1 MLIPVCSAL
10 SGRPLSLDLPG
21 GSLVEE
27 LYSTIKRQLEI
38 EVENQIVMCE
48 WEPESGMNQRKTL
61 SSYGLPRQDNQ
72 VIFFYDKSW
81 FKSGLAGTKTE
92 DEIIVIK
99 AQLPNQEKSLS
110 NSAFMSN
117 QDSGE
122 PMQSAIFNF
131 YARFAHW
138 KATADA
144 FLVAA
149 KAREKACQDIRNEV
163 KMQHRGSA
171 LARKSLMC
179 YFSAV
184 RKSIEKLETE
194 LESARLSTE
203 ENLKRSE
210 VDACLEK
217 LQMTSLHKAHCAVW
231 RVPEGTKLISFVK
244 DTDLLNKCVESCHS
258 LVSVLESK
266 VGECIVAFQELE
278 DLVNLEMTNGDMSE
292 RSTIAEV
299 ESFLESMSSERIE
312 IENFNSAISEDVR
325 ELEATLPDLSN
336 GERDVGNLLDLMNKL
351 QSKYSQFKDGFNE
364 LSTHDNSHQKL
375 MEGCSLAKKQMTEGI
390 LDKLQRVA
398 TLQGRLLDTKKKS
411 DALLAGAVNER
422 KRRINQVEIVLRL
435 PETYKAWCEEVHK
448 RNAYY
453 DNLVANAEHISG
465 AVQDLVDNEE
475 ERRLEFLEKYEAYL
489 PAPLLDLLNEGASG
503 AAGHPPRMEIHVS
516 RRPKQLPEIRLRD
529 LEEGAAGN
537 FQLLQITRERGDAS
551 GAKAEGEQ
559 EEAPRSEEPD
569 KRVNQDM
576 EAVKSQME
584 ELENELSEK
593 ERLWRKANE
602 GKAELQLKLNE
613 TIERVNMERAQREKL
628 QNALIRIGSLLQ
640 IDLQRQT
647 PQSSRLRK
655 SEDRDIMDPK
665 SLENVISSIGDL
677 VEKSKSQRES
687 ETFKNF
693 SELQMNAQKSEAQ
706 ISKLEEELEKKNKLF
721 SGAMQNA
728 ASLEIQNKKVGEELQ
743 LEKSN
748 REKLLSFASK
758 LSASLGMEVIKPL
771 PSSSR
776 ALRGSEDRDLEVK
789 LDNMLQRISELMGKP
804 EERKENPGQSIKISL
819 SSFEPGDVALF
830 MPCGKDRTDAYGNS
844 LYVAFNVDCPRH
856 FLHTSSL
863 EEFFNKDKARAES
876 YCLGRITVCYEATED
891 DFNEFG
897 MTDEE
902 TFHVCYAEPVL
913 TE

>member
-1 MLIPVCSAL
+1 MSSEV
-10 SGRPLSLDLPG
+10 
-21 GSLVEE
+21 
-27 LYSTIKRQLEI
+27 YSSVKRHMDI
-38 EVENQIVMCE
+38 EVENQILMCE

-61 SSYGLPRQDNQ
+61 SSYGLPRQDNL

-81 FKSGLAGTKTE
+81 FKLGASGAKNE
-92 DEIIVIK
+92 DEPCVMK

-144 FLVAA
+144 FSVAA
-149 KAREKACQDIRNEV
+149 HAREKACQDIRSEI

-217 LQMTSLHKAHCAVW
+217 LQMTTLHKAHCAVW
-231 RVPEGTKLISFVK
+231 KVPEGTKLISFVK
-244 DTDLLNKCVESCHS
+244 DTDLLNKCVDSCHS

-266 VGECIVAFQELE
+266 VGECIAAFQELE
-278 DLVNLEMTNGDMSE
+278 DLVNLEIRNGDDSE
-292 RSTIAEV
+292 KAVVAEV
-299 ESFLESMSSERIE
+299 ENLLESMSSERSGIE
-312 IENFNSAISEDVR
+312 SFNSAISEDVR
-325 ELEATLPDLSN
+325 ELEAILPELSN
-336 GERDVGNLLDLMNKL
+336 GGRDVGDLLELMNKL
-351 QSKYSQFKDGFNE
+351 QSKYSQSKDGFNE
-364 LSTHDNSHQKL
+364 LPSHDNNHQKC
-375 MEGCSLAKKQMTEGI
+375 MEGCLLSKKQMTEGI
-390 LDKLQRVA
+390 LNKLQRVA

-435 PETYKAWCEEVHK
+435 PETYKAWCEEVHR

-453 DNLVANAEHISG
+453 DNLVANAEQISG

-475 ERRLEFLEKYEAYL
+475 ERRLEFLEKYEPFL

-503 AAGHPPRMEIHVS
+503 AGGHPPRMEIHVS
-516 RRPKQLPEIRLRD
+516 RRPKQLPEIRLRE
-529 LEEGAAGN
+529 LEDGDGGG
-537 FQLLQITRERGDAS
+537 FQLLQITREKADAAAKS
-551 GAKAEGEQ
+551 GGE
-559 EEAPRSEEPD
+559 EDEIRRAEEPD
-569 KRVNQDM
+569 RRTTQDM
-576 EAVKSQME
+576 EAVKSQVE

-613 TIERVNMERAQREKL
+613 TIERVNMERGQREKL
-628 QNALIRIGSLLQ
+628 QNALLRIGSLLQ
-640 IDLQRQT
+640 IDLQRQAT
-647 PQSSRLRK
+647 PTARLRK
-655 SEDRDIMDPK
+655 SEDRDIMDAK
-665 SLENVISSIGDL
+665 SLENVIASISDL
-677 VEKSKSQRES
+677 IEKSKSQKES
-687 ETFKNF
+687 EAFKNF

-706 ISKLEEELEKKNKLF
+706 ISKLEEELDKKNKLF

-728 ASLEIQNKKVGEELQ
+728 ASLEIQNKKLGEELQ
-743 LEKSN
+743 LEKSYVIASIHLHVALTVFLQKD
-748 REKLLSFASK
+748 KLSSFVSR
-758 LSASLGMEVIKPL
+758 LSASLGVEVIRPV
-771 PSSSR
+771 PSSR
-776 ALRGSEDRDLEVK
+776 AKRGSEEHDLEVK
-789 LDNMLQRISELMGKP
+789 LEKVSEVIGKP
-804 EERKENPGQSIKISL
+804 EEGREKPRQSIKISL
-819 SSFEPGDVALF
+819 SRSLIDLSSSLSSSLLLRLLLLSLLFRVSNSAISHSFEPGDVALF
-830 MPCGKDRTDAYGNS
+830 MPCGKDRTDAYGN
-844 LYVAFNVDCPRH
+844 R
-856 FLHTSSL
+856 
-863 EEFFNKDKARAES
+863 FFP
-876 YCLGRITVCYEATED
+876 L
-891 DFNEFG
+891 
-897 MTDEE
+897 
-902 TFHVCYAEPVL
+902 VL
-913 TE
+913 PASQPH